1 MIPTHWA
8 KAPKTSTSPP
18 TVDAVAALPN
28 AMGSSGHP
36 ATRPRCGR
44 NVRGPAPHVTH
55 VADSKKAL
63 RGIRKMGLFNGF
75 NEFCWEHNLGPKSL
89 RFDFCMATQ
98 NRSIVDP
105 FKTFLAHGDTMIW
118 FDPSQY
124 PFWKHPLKSVALSL
138 KIGNCPI
145 PPVSLEWVT
154 PKNRFTK
161 MRQLG
166 RLCGSLISR
175 NTHCSYPIWKHVTA
189 HKPQLGCFTKIV
201 FTQWFYKSLM
211 ISWFSNPLISIVVQ
225 PRNAARPVARRLSA
239 PQHRNVRQAEPQN
252 ERNQLSPTCLSLFV
266 HLNRGCTAKILRC
279 SVFVGLIWW
288 DQESMYREV
297 SSYHYCNYLQ

>member
-1 MIPTHWA
+1 
-8 KAPKTSTSPP
+8 
-18 TVDAVAALPN
+18 
-28 AMGSSGHP
+28 
-36 ATRPRCGR
+36 
-44 NVRGPAPHVTH
+44 VTH

-63 RGIRKMGLFNGF
+63 DSKNGAVQ
-75 NEFCWEHNLGPKSL
+75 WIQRILLGTLWDPNHSN
-89 RFDFCMATQ
+89 DFCMATW
-98 NRSIVDP
+98 NRSKVDP

-124 PFWKHPLKSVALSL
+124 PFWKHPLKSVGLSL

-175 NTHCSYPIWKHVTA
+175 NTHCSYPIWKYVTA

-201 FTQWFYKSLM
+201 FTQWFYKIAHDFL
-211 ISWFSNPLISIVVQ
+211 IFYPLISIVVQ
-225 PRNAARPVARRLSA
+225 PRTAARPVARRLSA

-252 ERNQLSPTCLSLFV
+252 ERNQLNPTCLSLFV
-266 HLNRGCTAKILRC
+266 HLNRGCTAKMLRC